1 MAREKYED
9 FVDLG
14 YRPSKKEL
22 LCSFYITPAAGE
34 SIKRAAGAVASESS
48 VGTWTLVQGLR
59 LKHVMKI
66 AATCYEIDGN
76 WVKIAYPLENFEPGN
91 LPQIFSSIAGNVF
104 GMKALRSL
112 RLQDV
117 GWPLSLK
124 RSFPGP
130 QFGIDG
136 IRKILKVKGRPITAC
151 VPKPK
156 IGMSAEEHARIGYE
170 IWTGGFDLLKD
181 DENLASQGFDRF
193 EDRVKQCMHMRDKAE
208 SETGDKK
215 ACLLNITAPFQEMV
229 RRARLVSDYGNEYV
243 MVDMLTIGWSA
254 LQGIRELC
262 EELKLALYV
271 HRAFHAAF
279 TRNPRHG
286 MSMLVV
292 AEAARLAGVDNI
304 HIGTVVGKLESPREE
319 VLAIHERM
327 QKQRIK
333 PDPRLHLLS
342 EDWKGM
348 KKVMSTSSGG
358 LHPGLIPKIIKM
370 LGRDIAIQVG
380 GGVHGHPDGSRAGA
394 IAVMQAIDAAL
405 KKIPL
410 REYAKTHK
418 ELKAALAHWGYLR
431 PK

>member
-1 MAREKYED
+1 MVHEKYED
-9 FVDLG
+9 FVELSHK
-14 YRPSKKEL
+14 PSKKEL
-22 LCSFYITPAAGE
+22 LCSFYVEPAAGE

-48 VGTWTLVQGLR
+48 VGTWTSVPGLH

-66 AATCYEIDGN
+66 AATCYEINGN
-76 WVKIAYPLENFEPGN
+76 WIKIAYPVENFEPGS

-104 GMKALRSL
+104 GMKAVRNL
-112 RLQDV
+112 RLHDV
-117 GWPLSLK
+117 EWPLSIK

-136 IRKILKVKGRPITAC
+136 IRKILKVQGRPITAS

-156 IGMSAEEHARIGYE
+156 TGMTAEEHAQVGYE

-181 DENLASQGFDRF
+181 DENLTSQKFDRF
-193 EDRVKQCMHMRDKAE
+193 EDRVKHSMRMREKAE
-208 SETGDKK
+208 KETGERK
-215 ACLLNITAPFQEMV
+215 ACLLNITAPFQEMIK
-229 RRARLVSDYGNEYV
+229 RAKLVSDYGNEYV

-254 LQGIRELC
+254 LQGIREVC
-262 EELKLALYV
+262 EELKLALYA

-279 TRNPRHG
+279 TRNRKHG

-292 AEAARLAGVDNI
+292 AESARLAGVDNV

-327 QKQRIK
+327 QKQKIESDSRQ
-333 PDPRLHLLS
+333 HLFG
-342 EDWKGM
+342 EDWGST
-348 KKVMSTSSGG
+348 KKVISTSSGG

-380 GGVHGHPDGSRAGA
+380 GGVHGHPDGSNAGA
-394 IAVMQAIDAAL
+394 TAVMQAIDAAL
-405 KKIPL
+405 KEIPL
-410 REYAKTHK
+410 GKYAKTHK
-418 ELKAALAHWGYLR
+418 ELKAALAQWGYLR

>member
-1 MAREKYED
+1 MAREKYEE
-9 FVDLG
+9 FVELG
-14 YRPSKKEL
+14 YRPSKREL
-22 LCSFYITPAAGE
+22 LCSFYIEPAVGE

-48 VGTWTLVQGLR
+48 VGTWTSVPGLR

-66 AATCYEIDGN
+66 AATCYEINGN
-76 WVKIAYPLENFEPGN
+76 WIKIAYPLENFEPGS

-104 GMKALRSL
+104 GMKAVRNL

-117 GWPLSLK
+117 EWPLSLK

-156 IGMSAEEHARIGYE
+156 IGMTAEEHAQVGYE
-170 IWTGGFDLLKD
+170 IWMGGFDLLKD
-181 DENLASQGFDRF
+181 DENLASQKFDRF
-193 EDRVKQCMHMRDKAE
+193 EERVKHSMRVRHKAE
-208 SETGDKK
+208 KETGERK

-229 RRARLVSDYGNEYV
+229 RRAKLVSDYGNEYL

-254 LQGIRELC
+254 LQGIRKVC
-262 EELKLALYV
+262 EELKLALYA

-279 TRNPRHG
+279 TRNHRHG

-292 AEAARLAGVDNI
+292 AEAARLAGVDNV
-304 HIGTVVGKLESPREE
+304 HIGTVVGKLESSREE

-327 QKQRIK
+327 QKQKIE
-333 PDPRLHLLS
+333 PDRKLHLLG
-342 EDWKGM
+342 EDWGNM

-394 IAVMQAIDAAL
+394 TAVMQAIDAAL
-405 KKIPL
+405 KGIPL
-410 REYAKTHK
+410 AEYAKTHK
-418 ELKAALAHWGYLR
+418 ELKAALAHWGYMR
-431 PK
+431 PR